1 VSLPILLALDYHAF
15 GADIGATGFIGVY
28 DQPQVRQIVQ
38 TQLVEMADRGA
49 TTDGYLGRE

>member
-1 VSLPILLALDYHAF
+1 LALDYHAF